1 MNRKQCAEK
10 HNKKDSTDLNFL
22 YHLFAKGA
30 DLCRDA
36 NGDVFCSA
44 VLAAH
49 AIENTGALLS
59 VAAQVRL
66 TSATTDL
73 DQFVD
78 KVE

>member
-1 MNRKQCAEK
+1 MCIKIQ
-10 HNKKDSTDLNFL
+10 KDSTYLNFL

-49 AIENTGALLS
+49 AIKNTGALLS
-59 VAAQVRL
+59 VPAQVRL

-73 DQFVD
+73 DEFVD
-78 KVE
+78 KIK